1 MRESMSQNPSSL
13 LDVSITKIGE
23 SAAGSTAAAT
33 AAMVT
38 QAMRAA
44 AGSACRIYI
53 HGNLGAGK
61 TTWVRAF
68 LRACGIEGRIKSPS
82 FSVVESY
89 DHDGITFHHLDFYR
103 QTDPT
108 AWQGGGLRDIMT
120 ESAVILVEWPE
131 HASGLPPPHIAL
143 WIDWAFPDQADGP
156 RQLRFVIDRPSD
168 AIDFA
173 PGLAMWRESI
183 QKLSENA

>member
-13 LDVSITKIGE
+13 LDVSVTKVGE
-23 SAAGSTAAAT
+23 SAAASTAAAT

-38 QAMRAA
+38 QAMHASN
-44 AGSACRIYI
+44 GGACRIYI

-103 QTDPT
+103 QTDPL

-131 HASGLPPPHIAL
+131 HASGLPPPHVEL

-156 RQLRFVIDRPSD
+156 RQLRFVMGRPSD
-168 AIDFA
+168 AIDFS
-173 PGLAMWRESI
+173 PSLAVWRESV
-183 QKLSENA
+183 QRLSENT

>member
-1 MRESMSQNPSSL
+1 
-13 LDVSITKIGE
+13 
-23 SAAGSTAAAT
+23 
-33 AAMVT
+33 MVT
-38 QAMRAA
+38 QAMHDAPR
-44 AGSACRIYI
+44 GACRIFI

-89 DHDGITFHHLDFYR
+89 DHNGITFHHLDFYR
-103 QTDPT
+103 QTDPL

-131 HASGLPPPHIAL
+131 HAAGLPPPHIEI
-143 WIDWAFPDQADGP
+143 WIDWAFADQADGP
-156 RQLRFVIDRPSD
+156 RQLRFVIGNPPD
-168 AIDFA
+168 AIDFTA
-173 PGLAMWRESI
+173 TLPAWRESI
-183 QKLSENA
+183 QALSEKR

>member
-1 MRESMSQNPSSL
+1 MRESMSQNPPSL
-13 LDVSITKIGE
+13 LDVSITQVGE
-23 SAAGSTAAAT
+23 SAAESTASAT
-33 AAMVT
+33 ARMVT
-38 QAMRAA
+38 QAMHDAPR
-44 AGSACRIYI
+44 GACRIFI

-89 DHDGITFHHLDFYR
+89 DHNGITFHHLDFYR
-103 QTDPT
+103 QTDPL

-131 HASGLPPPHIAL
+131 HAAGLPPPHIEI
-143 WIDWAFPDQADGP
+143 WIDWAFADQADGP
-156 RQLRFVIDRPSD
+156 RQLRFVIGNPPD
-168 AIDFA
+168 AIDFTA
-173 PGLAMWRESI
+173 TLPAWRESI
-183 QKLSENA
+183 QALSEKR